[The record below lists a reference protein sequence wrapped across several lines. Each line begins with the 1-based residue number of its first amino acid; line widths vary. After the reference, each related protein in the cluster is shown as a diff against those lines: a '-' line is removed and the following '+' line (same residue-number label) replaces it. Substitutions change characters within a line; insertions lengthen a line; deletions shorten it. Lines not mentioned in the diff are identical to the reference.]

1 MKDGKISG
9 DLTILPLI
17 GGSDYRRMIST
28 VGEVKLK
35 NTSGDPH
42 PEALLHWIT
51 ALDMDSP
58 ELKRASNFAALM
70 APRSAPVHSVGSAN
84 PIPSILTAHPFSENS
99 AKPLQ
104 KAVKMG
110 PRTSWRKLGTHSS
123 SP

>member
-70 APRSAPVHSVGSAN
+70 APS
-84 PIPSILTAHPFSENS
+84 
-99 AKPLQ
+99 
-104 KAVKMG
+104 
-110 PRTSWRKLGTHSS
+110 LGTGAFSWIGES
-123 SP
+123 YSIYLDRSPFFRRTRPSLCKRR

>member
-1 MKDGKISG
+1 
-9 DLTILPLI
+9 
-17 GGSDYRRMIST
+17 MIST

-70 APRSAPVHSVGSAN
+70 APSLGTGAFSWIGESYSIYLDRS
-84 PIPSILTAHPFSENS
+84 PFFGELGQAF
-99 AKPLQ
+99 AKG
-104 KAVKMG
+104 VKMG
-110 PRTSWRKLGTHSS
+110 PRTSWRKTGDAFS